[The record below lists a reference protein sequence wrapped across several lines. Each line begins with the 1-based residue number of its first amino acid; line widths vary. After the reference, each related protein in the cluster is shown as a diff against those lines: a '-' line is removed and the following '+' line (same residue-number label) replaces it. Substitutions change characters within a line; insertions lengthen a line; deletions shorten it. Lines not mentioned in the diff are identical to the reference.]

1 MQADGE
7 DFLTESAQ
15 DERILEGNKAGV
27 REIEGQRSLM
37 QHVDCWILSDL
48 TRKMDTSKA
57 QRDADG
63 RIQKIMVP
71 AIRNNRTNKLII
83 KKKTIQNFN
92 HSKLGDNS

>member
-1 MQADGE
+1 MHMQADGE

-15 DERILEGNKAGV
+15 EERILEGNKAGV

-83 KKKTIQNFN
+83 KKKTIQNF
-92 HSKLGDNS
+92 

>member
-1 MQADGE
+1 MHMQADGE

-71 AIRNNRTNKLII
+71 AIGNNRTNKLII
-83 KKKTIQNFN
+83 KKKTIQNF
-92 HSKLGDNS
+92 